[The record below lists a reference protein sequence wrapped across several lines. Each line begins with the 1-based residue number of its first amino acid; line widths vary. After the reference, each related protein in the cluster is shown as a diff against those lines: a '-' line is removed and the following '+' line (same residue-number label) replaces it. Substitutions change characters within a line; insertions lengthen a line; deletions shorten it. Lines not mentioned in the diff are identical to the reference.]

1 MRSIREMLHRT
12 GHAAAPSMGMRLL
25 LYWFAM
31 ALLLVATILSIL
43 MATGVLSHASRQLA
57 GVLDIQQRNTYAA
70 LDAQM
75 NTLTAQGMAMSEKL
89 GKELDAFLAVKG
101 ISFDE
106 LNNDPVAI
114 AELEKRLY
122 PPLSSTLSAA
132 SCSGIFFCLHA
143 TANTSLPNADD
154 LRAGMYLRYSGLQ
167 PTVASEQDI
176 ICFRGATEAARGLQL
191 QMHNRWNPELNAALI
206 PGSQKVSAYQGQRL
220 AEGCL
225 WTKRTE
231 LLDTWEQVTLLC
243 VPILDGSGV
252 VRGFCGMEVS
262 DLYFSLSH
270 GTVSSTFGKM
280 LTLVAPVDGDKLS
293 LSGAML
299 GATDGSRLTADGTL
313 HISEGKYYTTYTNGK
328 ETYLGRHQLLDA
340 GTWDDVPLA
349 AVTLLPDDAFRS
361 YERGARGAWFLGA
374 VLFLLMMLA
383 AATMLSRSFVKP
395 INKSLAAVRG
405 GAAEMVASG
414 IPEIDELLAAI
425 RERPAGTLPPEVEA
439 RLQGFA
445 RRAETLTGTERTI
458 LQYYMDGHT
467 VKDIPELASIS
478 ASTVKT
484 HNRNL
489 YRKLGV
495 ASFDE
500 LKVYIELFAG
510 CGRSS
515 ELLSR

>member
-1 MRSIREMLHRT
+1 MRSIREMLHKT

-106 LNNDPVAI
+106 LNDDPAAI

-132 SCSGIFFCLHA
+132 SCSGTFFCLHA

-206 PGSQKVSAYQGQRL
+206 PGSQKVSAYQG
-220 AEGCL
+220 
-225 WTKRTE
+225 
-231 LLDTWEQVTLLC
+231 
-243 VPILDGSGV
+243 SGW
-252 VRGFCGMEVS
+252 RMAACGRS
-262 DLYFSLSH
+262 ARSCWIH
-270 GTVSSTFGKM
+270 
-280 LTLVAPVDGDKLS
+280 
-293 LSGAML
+293 
-299 GATDGSRLTADGTL
+299 GSRSRCCAYPFWT
-313 HISEGKYYTTYTNGK
+313 
-328 ETYLGRHQLLDA
+328 
-340 GTWDDVPLA
+340 
-349 AVTLLPDDAFRS
+349 
-361 YERGARGAWFLGA
+361 
-374 VLFLLMMLA
+374 A
-383 AATMLSRSFVKP
+383 AAWCADSAVWRS
-395 INKSLAAVRG
+395 
-405 GAAEMVASG
+405 
-414 IPEIDELLAAI
+414 AI
-425 RERPAGTLPPEVEA
+425 
-439 RLQGFA
+439 
-445 RRAETLTGTERTI
+445 
-458 LQYYMDGHT
+458 
-467 VKDIPELASIS
+467 SIS
-478 ASTVKT
+478 ASPTA
-484 HNRNL
+484 RCPAPSA
-489 YRKLGV
+489 R
-495 ASFDE
+495 
-500 LKVYIELFAG
+500 
-510 CGRSS
+510 C
-515 ELLSR
+515 

>member
-106 LNNDPVAI
+106 LNDDPAAI

-132 SCSGIFFCLHA
+132 SCSGIFFCLHV

-220 AEGCL
+220 ADGCL

-243 VPILDGSGV
+243 VPILDGGGV

-340 GTWDDVPLA
+340 GTWDGVPLA

-361 YERGARGAWFLGA
+361 YERGARGAWFLG
-374 VLFLLMMLA
+374 
-383 AATMLSRSFVKP
+383 
-395 INKSLAAVRG
+395 
-405 GAAEMVASG
+405 
-414 IPEIDELLAAI
+414 LLAAI

>member
-1 MRSIREMLHRT
+1 MLYRK
-12 GHAAAPSMGMRLL
+12 
-25 LYWFAM
+25 
-31 ALLLVATILSIL
+31 I
-43 MATGVLSHASRQLA
+43 
-57 GVLDIQQRNTYAA
+57 
-70 LDAQM
+70 
-75 NTLTAQGMAMSEKL
+75 KL
-89 GKELDAFLAVKG
+89 
-101 ISFDE
+101 
-106 LNNDPVAI
+106 
-114 AELEKRLY
+114 
-122 PPLSSTLSAA
+122 
-132 SCSGIFFCLHA
+132 
-143 TANTSLPNADD
+143 
-154 LRAGMYLRYSGLQ
+154 
-167 PTVASEQDI
+167 
-176 ICFRGATEAARGLQL
+176 
-191 QMHNRWNPELNAALI
+191 
-206 PGSQKVSAYQGQRL
+206 
-220 AEGCL
+220 
-225 WTKRTE
+225 
-231 LLDTWEQVTLLC
+231 
-243 VPILDGSGV
+243 
-252 VRGFCGMEVS
+252 
-262 DLYFSLSH
+262 
-270 GTVSSTFGKM
+270 STFGLYLKA
-280 LTLVAPVDGDKLS
+280 VSKLW
-293 LSGAML
+293 L
-299 GATDGSRLTADGTL
+299 
-313 HISEGKYYTTYTNGK
+313 
-328 ETYLGRHQLLDA
+328 
-340 GTWDDVPLA
+340 VPLLTVNVLVPVISAVLYKNGGAGAETDIVTVMYFLLPISTVWTSIFVSEFFFSDRTRDVLFFYSRKKRFAVSQLFFLLPLVNVA
-349 AVTLLPDDAFRS
+349 AVTLLPEDTFRS

-374 VLFLLMMLA
+374 VLFLMMMLA

-405 GAAEMVASG
+405 GATEMVASG

>member
-1 MRSIREMLHRT
+1 MRSIREMLHKT

-106 LNNDPVAI
+106 LNDDPVAI

-191 QMHNRWNPELNAALI
+191 HADPRQSKGLR
-206 PGSQKVSAYQGQRL
+206 
-220 AEGCL
+220 
-225 WTKRTE
+225 
-231 LLDTWEQVTLLC
+231 
-243 VPILDGSGV
+243 
-252 VRGFCGMEVS
+252 
-262 DLYFSLSH
+262 
-270 GTVSSTFGKM
+270 
-280 LTLVAPVDGDKLS
+280 
-293 LSGAML
+293 LSGAAAGRRL
-299 GATDGSRLTADGTL
+299 PVDEAHGA
-313 HISEGKYYTTYTNGK
+313 
-328 ETYLGRHQLLDA
+328 A
-340 GTWDDVPLA
+340 G
-349 AVTLLPDDAFRS
+349 
-361 YERGARGAWFLGA
+361 YMGAGH
-374 VLFLLMMLA
+374 
-383 AATMLSRSFVKP
+383 
-395 INKSLAAVRG
+395 AAVRTYSGRQRRGAGVLRHGGQRSLFQPLPRHGVQHLRQDADVG
-405 GAAEMVASG
+405 GAG
-414 IPEIDELLAAI
+414 
-425 RERPAGTLPPEVEA
+425 G
-439 RLQGFA
+439 
-445 RRAETLTGTERTI
+445 RR
-458 LQYYMDGHT
+458 
-467 VKDIPELASIS
+467 
-478 ASTVKT
+478 
-484 HNRNL
+484 
-489 YRKLGV
+489 
-495 ASFDE
+495 
-500 LKVYIELFAG
+500 
-510 CGRSS
+510 
-515 ELLSR
+515 

>member
-1 MRSIREMLHRT
+1 MRSIREMLHKT

-101 ISFDE
+101 ISFNE
-106 LNNDPVAI
+106 LNDDPAAI

-132 SCSGIFFCLHA
+132 SCSGTFFCLHA

-220 AEGCL
+220 ADGCL

-374 VLFLLMMLA
+374 VLFLMMMLA

-405 GAAEMVASG
+405 GATEMVASG

-425 RERPAGTLPPEVEA
+425 RETIWAKPREHHFNDSSMPATRG
-439 RLQGFA
+439 
-445 RRAETLTGTERTI
+445 
-458 LQYYMDGHT
+458 M
-467 VKDIPELASIS
+467 
-478 ASTVKT
+478 
-484 HNRNL
+484 
-489 YRKLGV
+489 YRIG
-495 ASFDE
+495 
-500 LKVYIELFAG
+500 G
-510 CGRSS
+510 
-515 ELLSR
+515 